1 MSQSSPKGTP
11 FRLWL
16 ILGNFEQIKF
26 LKFSQKKIKQ
36 CFCLVSTLW
45 SVESR
50 FIWFSD
56 RFTEWLVPSKVWWI
70 SKRASQIPKQCKL
83 QRSKSHNHRTLS
95 KSEQNATQTLSNFPV
110 IPGAGPLE
118 CMTLW
123 CFRSLNIEIRGFC
136 LLEWTDFGEMTVSWT
151 KCVSI
156 FYFEHFL
163 NVVCE
168 LHTRFQTLW
177 HHNHS
182 FVNSHH
188 LNSTLNAL
196 QSVLRTIKA
205 IPNIPVPSSWLRKLS
220 SSGHDF
226 ESTFLRFAKGK
237 RDSKKYPDIFETPGL
252 GINLH
257 LIFRGADI

>member
-26 LKFSQKKIKQ
+26 LKFSQKTKQ
-36 CFCLVSTLW
+36 N
-45 SVESR
+45 SVFVWFLPSPGGRIEHKNTEETHAVTRAMCPSERWATRWRKPSR
-50 FIWFSD
+50 LA
-56 RFTEWLVPSKVWWI
+56 T
-70 SKRASQIPKQCKL
+70 RAS
-83 QRSKSHNHRTLS
+83 
-95 KSEQNATQTLSNFPV
+95 
-110 IPGAGPLE
+110 PGP
-118 CMTLW
+118 
-123 CFRSLNIEIRGFC
+123 NQ
-136 LLEWTDFGEMTVSWT
+136 
-151 KCVSI
+151 
-156 FYFEHFL
+156 YFEHFL

-196 QSVLRTIKA
+196 QSVLRTINA
-205 IPNIPVPSSWLRKLS
+205 IPNVPVPSSWLRKLS

-237 RDSKKYPDIFETPGL
+237 SDSKKYPNFSKSQS
-252 GINLH
+252 
-257 LIFRGADI
+257 RG